1 MDFVCGE
8 FYFYAE
14 NILILVLELKLT
26 GKGEGRGG
34 EELGTLGGKLPLC
47 PPSLMKR

>member
-34 EELGTLGGKLPLC
+34 KNLGPLGESSPCAPL
-47 PPSLMKR
+47 L